1 MRNTQGFHEMYQV
14 DIVQFLMVETGTYN
28 DSYLRPY
35 QSVFNGTIQRL
46 FEEATDNG
54 NNLSSASLAGV
65 AGSILQPTTRAGRRA
80 DIANG
85 FDTRR
90 FRFIIVAECGI
101 PGNSGAPIREYITG
115 YTDHADVSISGELD
129 QMMQLRFNT
138 SMIAR
143 SLEVRDH
150 GVRRTIQQPVNSSHI
165 LTAGDVG
172 ASRRGDRSNSRF
184 RPGRSDDSL
193 CLLTPMD
200 VLGQM
205 LHSEYPDDE
214 IIDPR
219 AAIRGDV
226 IRKSRRSNGLAT
238 NYLER
243 TLRGVS
249 EARRQIDADVGSLIT
264 GGGSSGSAYA
274 NARAMPGVKEDAVS
288 ADRFMM
294 YLDANTHY
302 GEDHYITLGEMLRL
316 FTGLD
321 RIMNIRPLTT
331 PQRQALPSRGSSE
344 YWDTEGPETLVA
356 TVLGFSIPGLMMD
369 YLITKYAFYA
379 SNDTITGDFIFEEI
393 DGDSIPC
400 AGTDLTPSLEAI
412 QSRILREVLPDLTHQ
427 NNCTLQVW
435 MRVDI
440 LGDTTMTIIYNND
453 QDVDFIMPSFADALF
468 APVISEHDDNLID
481 LSSTLLSLTNPDEAN
496 NYRDNSPRRRSTRE
510 VSRRDAQ
517 AFNDRI

>member
-1 MRNTQGFHEMYQV
+1 MRNTTGFREMYQV
-14 DIVQFLMVETGTYN
+14 DIVQFLMIETGTYN
-28 DSYLRPY
+28 DTHLRPY
-35 QSVFNGTIQRL
+35 QSVFNGTVQKL
-46 FEEATDNG
+46 FEESTDGG
-54 NNLSSASLAGV
+54 NNLTAASLAGV
-65 AGSILQPTTRAGRRA
+65 AGSVLQPTTRAGRRA
-80 DIANG
+80 DISNG
-85 FDTRR
+85 WDTRR

-101 PGNSGAPIREYITG
+101 PGNSGSPTREYITG
-115 YTDHADVSISGELD
+115 YTDHADTSISGELD
-129 QMMQLRFNT
+129 SKMQLRFNT

-143 SLEVRDH
+143 SLDVKDH

-165 LTAGDVG
+165 LTAADI
-172 ASRRGDRSNSRF
+172 APTRRGDRGSSRF
-184 RPGRSDDSL
+184 RHDRTDDGL

-205 LHSEYPDDE
+205 LHSEYPDEE

-219 AAIRGDV
+219 AVMRGDT

-243 TLRGVS
+243 TLRGVN
-249 EARRQIDADVGSLIT
+249 EARRQLDADVGSLVSGT
-264 GGGSSGSAYA
+264 SSSSTYA
-274 NARAMPGVKEDAVS
+274 TARAMPGVKEDAVS
-288 ADRFMM
+288 NDRFMM
-294 YLDANTHY
+294 YLDENTHY

-316 FTGLD
+316 FDGLD

-344 YWDTEGPETLVA
+344 YWDTEGPETIIA

-379 SNDTITGDFIFEEI
+379 SNDTLTGDFIFEEI

-400 AGTDLTPSLEAI
+400 AGTDLTPALEAI
-412 QSRILREVLPDLTHQ
+412 QSRILREVMPDLTHQ

-440 LGDTTMTIIYNND
+440 LGDTTMTIIYNNE
-453 QDVDFIMPSFADALF
+453 QETDFIMPSFADALF
-468 APVISEHDDNLID
+468 APVISEHNDNLID
-481 LSSTLLSLTNPDEAN
+481 LSATLLQLTNPDEEN
-496 NYRDNSPRRRSTRE
+496 NYRDNAPRRRSSRE
-510 VSRRDAQ
+510 ESRRGAQ
-517 AFNDRI
+517 DINDRI